1 VKFGKLKSL
10 SVYNIPFK
18 MNNVIKMLA
27 SGVFMFYFGL
37 FVALCH
43 YSKSAIVIGLSYS
56 IVILTSIGAVY
67 ALSQR
72 ETDFEIRE

>member
-1 VKFGKLKSL
+1 
-10 SVYNIPFK
+10 
-18 MNNVIKMLA
+18 MNNIIKMLA
-27 SGVFMFYFGL
+27 SGVFMFYFAL

-67 ALSQR
+67 ALSQQ
-72 ETDFEIRE
+72 ETDFDIRE